1 MNKKLPLMNILIT
14 SWKYCLSNF
23 NVCAIF
29 TALFYIMGALAVW
42 SWKTWM
48 FMPIVVGLYVLWGV
62 FFRVYFNRRPYF
74 MPKSLFNS
82 LLPSTKIVLLTI
94 VVATLFI
101 MLQFVPLFI
110 NVSPEFN
117 QKYAQFLQGDIERN
131 GVLVLIT
138 NLLFLMVSPQIAYR
152 PFLGWISALIG
163 RSGSLKIAWEKT
175 KGNYKEFLIIS
186 LLTDCLLTVIRWG
199 IVSVGGNDY
208 VTMVFAAPLIVYFNV
223 ISAQAYEFFFLNK
236 E

>member
-1 MNKKLPLMNILIT
+1 
-14 SWKYCLSNF
+14 
-23 NVCAIF
+23 
-29 TALFYIMGALAVW
+29 
-42 SWKTWM
+42 
-48 FMPIVVGLYVLWGV
+48 
-62 FFRVYFNRRPYF
+62 
-74 MPKSLFNS
+74 
-82 LLPSTKIVLLTI
+82 
-94 VVATLFI
+94 
-101 MLQFVPLFI
+101 
-110 NVSPEFN
+110 
-117 QKYAQFLQGDIERN
+117 
-131 GVLVLIT
+131 
-138 NLLFLMVSPQIAYR
+138 MVSPQIAYR